1 MNQRQLSFGA
11 VTTKTVWGIII
22 FNTICFIL
30 QLSFKEIT
38 PLFALYTKDVF
49 PFRIY
54 TIFTYSFLH
63 GSFSH
68 LFFNMLS
75 LYFFA
80 GAVQLYL
87 GTKRFFV
94 IYIFSAI
101 VGGLFSLLFTSGY
114 WIVGASASIM
124 GILTAYA
131 IYFPHTKVL
140 LFFVIPLP
148 VRHLIYLFMALSIYF
163 SIFGGGGN
171 VAHLAHL
178 GGILF
183 PIFYCNKLWRVRYWI
198 DEIKYKIKRRKFKV
212 MK

>member
-22 FNTICFIL
+22 FNTLCFIL

-54 TIFTYSFLH
+54 TIFTYSLLH

-68 LFFNMLS
+68 LFLICFRCIFWWSGSTLSWYKKIFYNLHFLCNIWWAFLSFIYEWLLGCWGKCFYYGSFDRLCDLLSSHKSFAFLCDSSSCKTSHLPIYGFEHLFFNFWRRRKHS
-75 LYFFA
+75 
-80 GAVQLYL
+80 
-87 GTKRFFV
+87 TPCP
-94 IYIFSAI
+94 SWWN
-101 VGGLFSLLFTSGY
+101 S
-114 WIVGASASIM
+114 
-124 GILTAYA
+124 
-131 IYFPHTKVL
+131 FPH
-140 LFFVIPLP
+140 P
-148 VRHLIYLFMALSIYF
+148 
-163 SIFGGGGN
+163 
-171 VAHLAHL
+171 
-178 GGILF
+178 
-183 PIFYCNKLWRVRYWI
+183 YCNKLWRIRYWF